1 MKNAS
6 LYSIFVEKS
15 PYLGEIMKR
24 SLKTSIYLCLFTGI
38 FSLVSCSSGSGDSLD
53 EPKYVYEIPTF
64 NAGDIY
70 RLSLDDYNDIY
81 CFTGSGAGKIISN
94 AYTDTRS
101 EVASYDFTYNSG
113 DTVVEGT
120 SWISFMVQNDYIKA
134 FNKANAFK
142 SEDPED
148 GLYSTYLLGNVE
160 LELSS
165 SGKATMQRGDD
176 SPATGKF
183 RNEDG
188 LVTVWDSSA
197 SLQFY
202 YIEGGYLVPVEAIST
217 LEKCEE
223 AEIHLNMTSYAD
235 TGKINS
241 FLSGLPNDFI
251 YKLIGLKKADPTY
264 PATVRTILDNNTNKK
279 FAIYAGD
286 MSFSENIQ
294 AYYFEGRQNLYEIDF
309 GHPSLR
315 AYYLSSNGSKYLSL
329 GNSAFKDC
337 INLKKVDTDM
347 IYKIGENCFDGCT
360 ALKEIT
366 IEKGRRNNSS
376 SDAYFYIEKNA
387 FNNSGLRNIT
397 FDNSFYSW
405 KYKDTSGDDF
415 TSATSIAVTSGNAA
429 TLLTGT
435 YVDKYWECR
444 AH

>member
-1 MKNAS
+1 
-6 LYSIFVEKS
+6 
-15 PYLGEIMKR
+15 MKR
-24 SLKTSIYLCLFTGI
+24 IIKSSLFLCLLTGI
-38 FSLVSCSSGSGDSLD
+38 FFLVSCSSGSGDSLD

-81 CFTGSGAGKIISN
+81 CFTSSGAGKIISN

-101 EVASYDFTYNSG
+101 EVASYDFTYSSG

-235 TGKINS
+235 TSKINT
-241 FLSGLPNDFI
+241 FLRSLPNDFI
-251 YKLIGLKKADPTY
+251 YKLIGLNKAGSTTTD
-264 PATVRTILDNNTNKK
+264 TVKSILDSNTEKK

-286 MSFSENIQ
+286 MSFSANIP
-294 AYYFEGRQNLYEIDF
+294 ANCFEGKTNLYEIDF
-309 GHPSLR
+309 GHPSVR
-315 AYYLSSNGSKYLSL
+315 AYYLSSTGSRYLSL
-329 GNSAFKDC
+329 GDNAFKGC
-337 INLKKVDTDM
+337 TNLKKVDTDM
-347 IYKIGENCFDGCT
+347 IYEIGQNCFEGCT
-360 ALKEIT
+360 ALEEIT
-366 IEKGRRNNSS
+366 IKPGRRTSNT
-376 SDAYFYIEKNA
+376 SDAYFYIKSNA
-387 FNNSGLRNIT
+387 FKDCTGLRSVT
-397 FDNSFYSW
+397 FANSFYSW

-415 TSATSIAVTSGNAA
+415 TSATSIAVTSDNAA

-435 YVDKYWECR
+435 YVGKYWECR

>member
-1 MKNAS
+1 MKKGIKKS
-6 LYSIFVEKS
+6 LF
-15 PYLGEIMKR
+15 
-24 SLKTSIYLCLFTGI
+24 LCLLAGI
-38 FSLVSCSSGSGDSLD
+38 FFLVSCSNGASESEDT
-53 EPKYVYEIPTF
+53 YVYDIPSF

-70 RLSLDDYNDIY
+70 CLQSENYNDIY
-81 CFTGSGAGKIISN
+81 CFTSSNAGKIIAN
-94 AYTDTRS
+94 AYNDTRS
-101 EVASYDFTYNSG
+101 EYESYDFTYRSG

-120 SWISFMVQNDYIKA
+120 SWISFMVQNDYVKA
-134 FNKANAFK
+134 FNKKNAFK

-176 SPATGKF
+176 SPAVGKF

-251 YKLIGLKKADPTY
+251 YKLIGLNKAGSTTTDS
-264 PATVRTILDNNTNKK
+264 VKSILDSNTEKK

-286 MSFSENIQ
+286 MSFSGNIGSEC
-294 AYYFEGRQNLYEIDF
+294 FKGKRNLYEIDF
-309 GHPSLR
+309 GHPSVR
-315 AYYLSSNGSKYLSL
+315 AYAGSSSSNSFPYLSL
-329 GNSAFKDC
+329 GNNAFEGC
-337 INLKKVDTDM
+337 TNLKKVDTDI
-347 IYKIGENCFDGCT
+347 IYKIGKNCFERCT
-360 ALKEIT
+360 ALEEIT
-366 IEKGRRNNSS
+366 IKSGRRNNSS

-397 FDNSFYSW
+397 FGNSFYKWETKSSTFDDN
-405 KYKDTSGDDF
+405 YSSGGDDK
-415 TSATSIAVTSGNAA
+415 TSEVQSGNAA
-429 TLLTGT
+429 TLFTSN
-435 YVDKYWECR
+435 YVDMYWQCR
-444 AH
+444 AR

>member
-1 MKNAS
+1 
-6 LYSIFVEKS
+6 
-15 PYLGEIMKR
+15 MKR
-24 SLKTSIYLCLFTGI
+24 IIKSSLFLCLLTGI
-38 FSLVSCSSGSGDSLD
+38 FFLVSCSSGSGDSLD

-81 CFTGSGAGKIISN
+81 CFTSSGAGKIISN
-94 AYTDTRS
+94 AYTDTKS
-101 EVASYDFTYNSG
+101 EVASYDFTYSSG

-251 YKLIGLKKADPTY
+251 YKLIGLNKGDPTHY
-264 PATVRTILDNNTNKK
+264 RTVQNILENNSNKK

-286 MSFSENIQ
+286 MSFSANIP
-294 AYYFEGRQNLYEIDF
+294 ADCFKGKTNLYEIDF
-309 GHPSLR
+309 GHPSVR
-315 AYYLSSNGSKYLSL
+315 AYYGSSTGSKYLSL
-329 GNSAFKDC
+329 GNNAFEGC
-337 INLKKVDTDM
+337 TNLKKVDTDM
-347 IYKIGENCFDGCT
+347 IYEIGENCFEGCT
-360 ALKEIT
+360 ALEEIT
-366 IEKGRRNNSS
+366 IKSGRRTSNISA
-376 SDAYFYIEKNA
+376 AYFYINKNA
-387 FNNSGLRNIT
+387 FKDCTGLRSVT
-397 FDNSFYSW
+397 FANSFYSW

-415 TSATSIAVTSGNAA
+415 TSATSIAVTSSNAA
-429 TLLTGT
+429 TLFTGT
-435 YVDKYWECR
+435 YVDKYWECKSR
-444 AH
+444 

>member
-1 MKNAS
+1 MQFY
-6 LYSIFVEKS
+6 YSMFIEKS
-15 PYLGEIMKR
+15 PFQEKNMKKIIKK
-24 SLKTSIYLCLFTGI
+24 SLFLCLLTGI
-38 FSLVSCSSGSGDSLD
+38 FFLVSCSSGSGDSLD

-81 CFTGSGAGKIISN
+81 CFTSSGAGKIISN

-120 SWISFMVQNDYIKA
+120 SWISFMVQNDYVKA
-134 FNKANAFK
+134 FNKKNAFK

-197 SLQFY
+197 SLEFY

-217 LEKCEE
+217 LTKCDE
-223 AEIHLNMTSYAD
+223 ADIHLDMTRYAD
-235 TGKINS
+235 TSKINN

-251 YKLIGLKKADPTY
+251 YKLIGLNNGYPTTTD
-264 PATVRTILDNNTNKK
+264 TVKNILENNTNKQL
-279 FAIYAGD
+279 AIYAGD
-286 MSFSENIQ
+286 MALSGSIDSVTFS
-294 AYYFEGRQNLYEIDF
+294 GRNNLYEIDF
-309 GHPSLR
+309 GHPSVRNSSTYLR
-315 AYYLSSNGSKYLSL
+315 IGD
-329 GNSAFKDC
+329 SAFKNC
-337 INLKKVDTDM
+337 TNLKKVDTD
-347 IYKIGENCFDGCT
+347 IIKEFGESCFENCT
-360 ALKEIT
+360 ALEEIT
-366 IEKGRRNNSS
+366 IKPAFTSNSS
-376 SDAYFYIEKNA
+376 SCTDIKKNA
-387 FNNSGLRNIT
+387 FKGCTGLRKVTFNSCSSISVSSSENGTYEILDVNNSN
-397 FDNSFYSW
+397 
-405 KYKDTSGDDF
+405 
-415 TSATSIAVTSGNAA
+415 AVTY
-429 TLLTGT
+429 LTGT
-435 YVDKYWECR
+435 HVEKYWKCLGN
-444 AH
+444 

>member
-1 MKNAS
+1 
-6 LYSIFVEKS
+6 
-15 PYLGEIMKR
+15 MKR
-24 SLKTSIYLCLFTGI
+24 IIKSSLFLCLLTGI
-38 FSLVSCSSGSGDSLD
+38 FFLVSCSSGSGDSLD

-81 CFTGSGAGKIISN
+81 CFTSSGAGKIISN
-94 AYTDTRS
+94 AYTDTKS
-101 EVASYDFTYNSG
+101 EFASYDFTYNSG

-176 SPATGKF
+176 SPAVGKF

-197 SLQFY
+197 SLEFY

-235 TGKINS
+235 TSKINS

-251 YKLIGLKKADPTY
+251 YKLIGLNKADPTY
-264 PATVRTILDNNTNKK
+264 PATVKTILDNNTNKK

-286 MSFSENIQ
+286 MSFSGNIQ
-294 AYYFEGRQNLYEIDF
+294 AYYFEDKQNLYEIDF
-309 GHPSLR
+309 GHPSVRNSSTYLR
-315 AYYLSSNGSKYLSL
+315 IGT
-329 GNSAFKDC
+329 GAFKNC
-337 INLKKVDTDM
+337 TNLKKIDTD
-347 IYKIGENCFDGCT
+347 IIKEFGESCFENCT
-360 ALKEIT
+360 ALEEIT
-366 IEKGRRNNSS
+366 IKPAFTSSGSS
-376 SDAYFYIEKNA
+376 SRTDIKKNA
-387 FNNSGLRNIT
+387 FKGCTGLRKVTFNSCSSISVSSTEDGTYESINVNNSN
-397 FDNSFYSW
+397 
-405 KYKDTSGDDF
+405 
-415 TSATSIAVTSGNAA
+415 AVTY
-429 TLLTGT
+429 LTST
-435 YVDKYWECR
+435 YVEKYWKCLGN
-444 AH
+444 

>member
-1 MKNAS
+1 MW
-6 LYSIFVEKS
+6 SI
-15 PYLGEIMKR
+15 LGENMKKGIKK
-24 SLKTSIYLCLFTGI
+24 SLFLCLLAGI
-38 FSLVSCSSGSGDSLD
+38 FFLVSCSNGASESEDT
-53 EPKYVYEIPTF
+53 YVYDIPSF

-70 RLSLDDYNDIY
+70 CLQSENYNDIY
-81 CFTGSGAGKIISN
+81 CFTSSNAGKIIAN
-94 AYTDTRS
+94 AYNDTRS
-101 EVASYDFTYNSG
+101 EYESYDFTYRSG

-120 SWISFMVQNDYIKA
+120 DWISFMVQNDYIKA
-134 FNKANAFK
+134 FNKSNAFK
-142 SEDPED
+142 SEDPDD
-148 GLYSTYLLGNVE
+148 GLFSTFLLGNVT

-176 SPATGKF
+176 SPAVGKF

-251 YKLIGLKKADPTY
+251 YKLIGLNKADPTY
-264 PATVRTILDNNTNKK
+264 YRTVQNILENNSNKK

-286 MSFSENIQ
+286 MSFSADIPDNCF
-294 AYYFEGRQNLYEIDF
+294 AGKTNLYEIDF
-309 GHPSLR
+309 GHPSVR

-329 GNSAFKDC
+329 GKNAIKGC
-337 INLKKVDTDM
+337 TNLKKVDTDM
-347 IYKIGENCFDGCT
+347 IYEIGENCFEGCT
-360 ALKEIT
+360 ALEEIT
-366 IEKGRRNNSS
+366 IESGRNTSYT
-376 SDAYFYIEKNA
+376 SDAYFYIKKNA
-387 FNNSGLRNIT
+387 FKDCTGLRSVT
-397 FDNSFYSW
+397 FANSFYSW

-415 TSATSIAVTSGNAA
+415 TSATSIAVTSSNAA